1 MCSDFVHFSRVCVPR
16 PLIHNCIHERKQIER
31 MNDNSRYVVC
41 TIGASDDE
49 QCETSSSMRM
59 FAGNLPESQPAACV
73 GPAQCSAI

>member
-1 MCSDFVHFSRVCVPR
+1 
-16 PLIHNCIHERKQIER
+16 